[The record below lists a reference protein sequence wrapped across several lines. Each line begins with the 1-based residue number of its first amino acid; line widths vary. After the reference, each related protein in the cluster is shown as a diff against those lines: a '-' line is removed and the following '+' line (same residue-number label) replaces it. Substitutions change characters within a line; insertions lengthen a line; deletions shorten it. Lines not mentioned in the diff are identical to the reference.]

1 MKYGKSSR
9 YRKNTRKIV
18 RRKVKRMAPKKRNTL
33 SIAPSWFPFGK
44 SRTCRLRYSESISI
58 NPGLGVA
65 GQYAFSANGLYDPNI
80 TGTGHQP
87 YGFDQ
92 LMALYNHYTVTGAR
106 CKVTIAG
113 GSSNVSYTIA
123 IKLSDG
129 ALLSTTN
136 PDYLLEQPGFN
147 KRLIG
152 NNSASVS
159 PSVASNF
166 SCRKFFRQKSK
177 AFIMANDLLRGSSTA
192 NPSEQAFF
200 IIVYQPLIGDDL
212 GSTVMQVT
220 IDYVAT
226 FTGPK
231 ELVAS

>member
-18 RRKVKRMAPKKRNTL
+18 RRKVKRVAPKKRYSL
-33 SIAPSWFPFGK
+33 SAPSWYPFGM
-44 SRTCRLRYSESISI
+44 SRTCKLRYCESIAI
-58 NPGLGVA
+58 NPALGSA
-65 GQYAFSANGLYDPNI
+65 GSYAFSANGLYDPNI
-80 TGTGHQP
+80 SGVGHQP

-106 CKVTIAG
+106 IKATIVL
-113 GSSNVSYTIA
+113 SNTALSYTLG

-129 ALLSTTN
+129 ALLSTTT
-136 PDYLLEQPGFN
+136 PDYVMEQPGFK

-152 NNSASVS
+152 NNTASVA
-159 PSVASNF
+159 PSVACNF
-166 SCRKFFRQKSK
+166 SARKFFRQANKK
-177 AFIMANDLLRGSSTA
+177 TIMSNDLLRGSSTA

-200 IIVYQPLIGDDL
+200 IVVLQPLVGDDIGNTTL
-212 GSTVMQVT
+212 QIQV
-220 IDYVAT
+220 DYIAT